1 MISEFT
7 YCTVECASVL
17 ESKNVISSS
26 LTRLLKTLLMRNE
39 GIVGFEMCGHIKVDC
54 SIETLHLK

>member
-1 MISEFT
+1 MGIVSKKYVISEFT

-17 ESKNVISSS
+17 ERKNLISSS

-39 GIVGFEMCGHIKVDC
+39 GIERYCRF
-54 SIETLHLK
+54 